1 MTPVPALPDETRP
14 GRSALRV
21 ADAAVT
27 IDFYRDV
34 VGLRVQH
41 RDGPRVTL
49 GAGERALLV
58 LLEDPAAEP
67 RDERETGLYHNAF
80 RVPSRVAL
88 GAALERVREGW
99 TLDGASDHGVSEALY
114 CTDPEGN
121 GVEIYRDRPR
131 DAWPRTEDGSVR
143 AAGAPLD
150 LEALAAAADDGA
162 GSNGSQLVPDG
173 TTLGHIHLE
182 VSSLEAARSFYA
194 ERLGFDVSM
203 SFAPGACFFAAG
215 GYHHHVGVNTWN
227 QRSTP
232 GEGLGLA
239 WVEFLVPDGDP
250 VDAIRERLD
259 DGDGSVTA
267 IDGGIE
273 LADPDGIRI
282 RIRPAE

>member
-1 MTPVPALPDETRP
+1 MSQSPALPDETRP

-21 ADAAVT
+21 ADAAAT

-34 VGLRVQH
+34 VGLRVRN
-41 RDGPRVTL
+41 RDGTRVTL
-49 GAGERALLV
+49 GTGERPLLV
-58 LLEDPAAEP
+58 LLVDPTAEP

-80 RVPSRVAL
+80 RVPSRGAL
-88 GAALERVREGW
+88 GAALERVREEW

-131 DAWPRTEDGSVR
+131 DAWPRTDDGSVR

-162 GSNGSQLVPDG
+162 GSNGSQLAPDE

-182 VSSLEAARSFYA
+182 VSSLDAARSFYA

-203 SFAPGACFFAAG
+203 SFAPGVCFFAAG
-215 GYHHHVGVNTWN
+215 GYHHHIGVNTWN

-232 GEGLGLA
+232 GDGLGLA
-239 WVEFLVPDGDP
+239 WVEFVVPDADAI
-250 VDAIRERLD
+250 DAIRERFD
-259 DGDGSVTA
+259 DGVASVTA

-273 LADPDGIRI
+273 ITDPDGIRI
-282 RIRPAE
+282 RMRPAE